1 MKTTSL
7 SLCLLFGFNLAVR
20 SADPAPGETVLF
32 DGENLEAWEF
42 APGAWEIEEDG
53 SLVCRMEASEGD
65 DGTVK
70 TRSMGYIWTKEEFGD
85 FEMSLTYKIS
95 EGANSGVFYRAE
107 KADPV
112 HRGFEVQLMD
122 DEGYQKTHGPLDAK
136 KLNGSFYEGKAPEA
150 DAAKPVGEWNT
161 LVLRCEGSRQSCLIN
176 GVKVFDVDV
185 NDWPEAGKNPDG
197 TSNKFKVAIKD
208 KPRVGRIGLQ
218 NHGQV
223 VWFKDIR
230 VKRLK

>member
-1 MKTTSL
+1 MKTPLLLAALVSFSL
-7 SLCLLFGFNLAVR
+7 PALA
-20 SADPAPGETVLF
+20 ADEVVLF
-32 DGENLEAWEF
+32 DGESLDAWEF
-42 APGAWEIEEDG
+42 AEGAWEIEEDG
-53 SLVCRMEASEGD
+53 SLVCRMKDFEAD
-65 DGTVK
+65 DGSVTK
-70 TRSMGYIWTKEEFGD
+70 RGMGYIWTKADYGD
-85 FEMSLTYKIS
+85 FELSLSYKIS

-122 DEGYQKTHGPLDAK
+122 DAGFQKTHGALDAR

-150 DAAKPVGEWNT
+150 DPAKPVGEWNT
-161 LVLRCEGSRQSCLIN
+161 FTLKCEGTRMTCAIN
-176 GVKVFDVDV
+176 GVQVFDVDV

-197 TSNKFKVAIKD
+197 SPNKFKVAIKD
-208 KPRVGRIGLQ
+208 KPRTGRIGLQ

-230 VKRLK
+230 VKMLP

>member
-1 MKTTSL
+1 M
-7 SLCLLFGFNLAVR
+7 
-20 SADPAPGETVLF
+20 LF
-32 DGENLEAWEF
+32 DGQNLEAWEF
-42 APGAWEIEEDG
+42 APGAWGIEEDG
-53 SLVCRMEASEGD
+53 SLVCRMESSEGD

-70 TRSMGYIWTKEEFGD
+70 TRSMGYIWTKEDFGD
-85 FEMSLTYKIS
+85 FELSLSYKIS
-95 EGANSGVFYRAE
+95 EGANSGVFYRAV
-107 KADPV
+107 KSDPV

-122 DEGYQKTHGPLDAK
+122 DPGYQKTHGPLDAK

-150 DAAKPVGEWNT
+150 EAAKPVGEWNT
-161 LVLRCEGSRQSCLIN
+161 LVLRCEGSRQTCHLN

-197 TSNKFKVAIKD
+197 TTNKFKVAIKD
-208 KPRVGRIGLQ
+208 KPRAGRIGLQ

-223 VWFKDIR
+223 FWFKDIR

>member
-1 MKTTSL
+1 MKTIL
-7 SLCLLFGFNLAVR
+7 FALLLLVSHPPLVRAV
-20 SADPAPGETVLF
+20 DPDPGVTVLF
-32 DGENLEAWEF
+32 DGKSLDAWEF

-53 SLVCRMEASEGD
+53 SLVCRMETSEGD

-70 TRSMGYIWTKEEFGD
+70 TRSMGYIWTKADYGD
-85 FEMSLTYKIS
+85 FELSLSYKIS

-107 KADPV
+107 KSDPV

-122 DEGYQKTHGPLDAK
+122 DEGYQKTHGTLDAK
-136 KLNGSFYEGKAPEA
+136 KRNGSFYEGKAPEA

-161 LVLRCEGSRQSCLIN
+161 LVLRCEGTRQTCHLN

-197 TSNKFKVAIKD
+197 TANKFKVAIKD
-208 KPRVGRIGLQ
+208 KPRQGRIGLQ

-223 VWFKDIR
+223 VWFKEIR
-230 VKRLK
+230 VKPLE